1 MSPIDPQAFYHEV
14 LTRGLYSTRHNLDH
28 FLSTVFGNVVLN
40 GCTVLDIGGGMGLL
54 SFAAIQ
60 RGAARAVLV
69 EPEARAAGGTAGVV
83 ARFREVRDALG
94 WSDRVTLHPGTFQAF
109 DPGAERFDLVLSH
122 NSINHLDERA
132 CAQLHRSA
140 EARGTYLEIFAKVR
154 GLMRPGGRFVILDC
168 ARHNLF
174 GDLGIRSPIMPA
186 IEWRKHQQPR
196 VWAQLLSEAGLTE
209 PAIRWTTLH
218 SLGRPG
224 RLLLGNSAAAYVLT
238 SHFRLEVRCP
248 AEVGEGTRSIRGWAT
263 SPE

>member
-1 MSPIDPQAFYHEV
+1 MSPIDQGTFYREI
-14 LTRGLYSTRHNLDH
+14 LTRRLYSTRHNLDH
-28 FLSTVFGNVVLN
+28 FLATVFADLPLE

-54 SFAAIQ
+54 GFAAVQ

-69 EPEARAAGGTAGVV
+69 EPEAHAPGETAGGTAGVT

-94 WSDRVTLHPGTFQAF
+94 WSDQVVLAPVTFQAF

-132 CAQLHRSA
+132 CTELHRSA
-140 EARGTYLEIFAKVR
+140 EARRVYLEIFAKVR
-154 GLMRPGGRFVILDC
+154 SLMRTGGRLVILDC
-168 ARHNLF
+168 ARRNLF
-174 GDLGIRSPIMPA
+174 GDLGLRSPIMPA

-196 VWAQLLSEAGLTE
+196 VWARLLTEAGFTE

-224 RLLLGNSAAAYVLT
+224 RLLLGNPVAAYVLT

-248 AEVGEGTRSIRGWAT
+248 A
-263 SPE
+263 